1 MDARTALEHEW
12 PYLLSFF
19 PPWPDL
25 EASAFQAGA
34 IRRRRAVNEAST
46 LLRLALAYGF
56 CGLSLRQTAAWA
68 QATGIADLSDVALL
82 NRLRKASPWL
92 GYLLAVKLA
101 ERAGAKPAS
110 TSARRL
116 RLVDATAVSRPGSTG
131 TDWRVHLAFD
141 LAAWSID
148 QVQVTGAEGGETLTR
163 FEFAPGDIVLG
174 DRGYGHRKGLESV
187 LRAHAD
193 FIVRIGWQNLPLWHG
208 DGHRFAVLP
217 ALRALPDAEPSSFPV
232 TLTPEPAA
240 FRLRLVAVRKS
251 EVSAQQARDNLLRDR
266 RKKGKLPDPRSLEA
280 CGYVFLLTSLP
291 AAEWPDAQVLE
302 YYRFRWQIELAFKR
316 LKGILRLDV
325 LPAKDADLARTII
338 YSKLLA
344 ALMLDDYTERFL
356 SFSPWGY
363 PLR

>member
-1 MDARTALEHEW
+1 MDAQTALEHEW

-19 PPWPDL
+19 PEWSDL
-25 EASAFQAGA
+25 EASAFETGA
-34 IRRRRAVNEAST
+34 IRRRRAVNEAAV

-68 QATGIADLSDVALL
+68 QFSGIADLSDVALL
-82 NRLRKASPWL
+82 KRLRNAAPWL
-92 GYLLAVKLA
+92 SHLLALKLA
-101 ERAGAKPAS
+101 ERAGAKPDPSS
-110 TSARRL
+110 TRRL

-141 LAAWSID
+141 LSAWAID
-148 QVQVTGAEGGETLTR
+148 QVQLTDAKGAEMLTR
-163 FEFAPGDIVLG
+163 FQFSPGDIVLG
-174 DRGYGHRKGLESV
+174 DRGYGHRQGLESV
-187 LRAHAD
+187 LRAEAD
-193 FIVRIGWQNLPLWHG
+193 FIVRIGWQNLPLWNTAG
-208 DGHRFAVLP
+208 QRFPVLP
-217 ALRALPDAEPSSFPV
+217 SLRTLPDAQPGSFPV
-232 TLTPEPAA
+232 
-240 FRLRLVAVRKS
+240 RLSSAPTGPPLRFVALRKS
-251 EVSAQQARDNLLRDR
+251 EASAEQAREKLLRQR

-280 CGYVFLLTSLP
+280 CGYVFVLTSLP

-302 YYRFRWQIELAFKR
+302 CYRFRWQIELAFKR
-316 LKGILRLDV
+316 LKSILKLGV
-325 LPAKDADLARTII
+325 LPAKDPDLARTIV